1 MTNLDTAELLSLA
14 REMNSAREWAEAT
27 PDPTDGGGD
36 GISARSDNLSG
47 KEGPAAER
55 LPPQLRD
62 LFGLSPES
70 RSYGPDPECG
80 MARMAND
87 TDSEEISS
95 TEEEQC
101 LATEDLTTD
110 ADPLDSDPYLDLW
123 RGLLTSSLD
132 PEAPGTPGTP
142 STLASS
148 GETADWA
155 EAVAAVGASSRRLR
169 ALTNAAVAATEAS
182 PPTEAQARL
191 VSHAERIVQSNAA
204 ALARAR
210 SGRKLA
216 AVGSAAELE
225 PLAEQ
230 LGTDYKIALVLH
242 RAEEEAPL
250 RLLI

>member
-1 MTNLDTAELLSLA
+1 MDTAELLSLA

-27 PDPTDGGGD
+27 PDPTDGADSD
-36 GISARSDNLSG
+36 GCHA

-87 TDSEEISS
+87 TDSEEITSS
-95 TEEEQC
+95 EEEQC

-110 ADPLDSDPYLDLW
+110 ADPPDSDPYLDLW

-250 RLLI
+250 RLPI